1 MNKIIL
7 AVITLVTISFAQDR
21 TLPLSNSDNGMFFN
35 LTGNSPVLLSTDK
48 LLKKI
53 DVTYT
58 STDRNVQRTKYA
70 IQLCSIDA
78 KVSSDAP
85 VISSVIVFTDRFG
98 LARVT
103 VKYSDGNTQT
113 KTLNEILRR
122 KAELQ
127 QE

>member
-58 STDRNVQRTKYA
+58 PTDRNVQRTKYA

-85 VISSVIVFTDRFG
+85 VI
-98 LARVT
+98 
-103 VKYSDGNTQT
+103 
-113 KTLNEILRR
+113 
-122 KAELQ
+122 
-127 QE
+127 